1 MQCPNCGAE
10 LEAGSIYC
18 SVCLQELQ
26 IVPDYDPLEE
36 LIIGEDLEEP
46 SKPREEQL
54 KKDPLEE
61 KIQKKSLWQ
70 SKTFRKILLLLM
82 AIFVCFSAF
91 LIGYFSMGRQNSY
104 SYHLKKGTELLS
116 EEKYQD
122 ALPYLKEAQS
132 LQTRKGGTDITPL
145 CKMSEAYAALD
156 AKELAVECMRNA
168 ISLEEASRGESEV
181 LLELYLQLMELLN
194 ETKQTSLVSEI
205 LDACPYEKIRE
216 DLSPYR
222 IEKPSCS
229 LAEGTYHYY
238 VSLELAAKYGAIFY
252 TLDGTEPTK
261 DSARYEKPIS
271 LTEGE
276 NLLCAVAINK
286 KGMVSEPLVQIY
298 RLEFQ
303 YDPDMDEED

>member
-36 LIIGEDLEEP
+36 IIIGQDPEEP
-46 SKPREEQL
+46 SKPLEEQL
-54 KKDPLEE
+54 KKDSSRE
-61 KIQKKSLWQ
+61 KDERKSLWQ
-70 SKTFRKILLLLM
+70 SKTFRQILLLST
-82 AIFVCFSAF
+82 AIFVCFGAF
-91 LIGYFSMGRQNSY
+91 LIGYFSMGRSNSY
-104 SYHLKKGTELLS
+104 SYQLKKGTELL
-116 EEKYQD
+116 EEEQYQE
-122 ALPYLKEAQS
+122 ALPYLKQAQS
-132 LQTRKGGTDITPL
+132 IQEGRQGTDIVPL
-145 CKMSEAYAALD
+145 CEMSKAYEALE
-156 AKELAVECMRNA
+156 AKELAVECLWKA
-168 ISLEEASRGESEV
+168 VALEETARGESQE

-194 ETKQTSLVSEI
+194 ETKQTSLVQEVI
-205 LDACPYEKIRE
+205 DTCAYDAIRE
-216 DLSPYR
+216 ELLPYR
-222 IEKPSCS
+222 VEKPTCS
-229 LAEGTYHYY
+229 LAEGVYHYY
-238 VSLELAAKYGAIFY
+238 VSLELDAEYGAIFY
-252 TLDGTEPTK
+252 TLDGTEPTR